1 MQINYLIYNTN
12 LASFYNASTLL
23 YSCLLCIQQLSNAKQ
38 TADKRISPRIEKN
51 KRLKGKIYFSV
62 AIGLYGPLS
71 GNYTK
76 KESTAARQSSL
87 FSGQYVTIPILE
99 AISTLRMP
107 SSINN
112 VSDGIIPLSLSMNS
126 NISLLGLVIPTS

>member
-1 MQINYLIYNTN
+1 MIKSKASEFSEYLKENYPANNYSVSFRKPLFGIGINDVNY
-12 LASFYNASTLL
+12 
-23 YSCLLCIQQLSNAKQ
+23 
-38 TADKRISPRIEKN
+38 RISPRIEKY